1 MWVFFKLG
9 LEKLM
14 LRETLMRRSM
24 VTAVVTLFMAI
35 GAVAQNN
42 VAQHDHSM
50 MTMSPEAQAEHLAR
64 LRAALEAGSSHGP
77 VIPQPES
84 VQGLA
89 VQNITMTA
97 KSFDFTPSSF
107 TVNQGDLVNITFT
120 VPSNDAST
128 VGHGLLMSTYVE
140 TGVDVA
146 RGSSK
151 MISFTATTAGVFQY
165 ACNISSCGTGHSNM
179 SGVMI
184 VKAVTNPAPTIISIA
199 PTSGSQAG
207 GTSVTIAGTG
217 FLSGATVKFG
227 ATAATNVNVASAT
240 SITATTPAH
249 AVGKVD
255 VVVTNS
261 DAQSATLTQGFT
273 YALPAPTI
281 TNISPATG
289 PTSGGTQITITGT
302 NFQDG
307 ATVKIGASP
316 ATDVTVVSA
325 TSITARTPLGP
336 VTSQLSVDV
345 VVTNP
350 DSTKAT
356 ATGGFT
362 YSVPPPAVISVTP
375 NIVLPLGATGAGPVV
390 VTIFGTG
397 FTTALPTTV
406 TVDGIAATGVQVVD
420 SVTLHATFPARAAGT
435 KDVVVTV
442 GNTSATLK
450 NGFSWQSAPSRR
462 RVSKP

>member
-14 LRETLMRRSM
+14 FRETLMRRAM

-35 GAVAQNN
+35 GAAAQNN
-42 VAQHDHSM
+42 VAQHEHSM
-50 MTMSPEAQAEHLAR
+50 MTMSPEAQAEHDAR
-64 LRAALEAGSSHGP
+64 LRAELEAGSSHGP

-84 VQGLA
+84 IQGLA

-107 TVNQGDLVNITFT
+107 TVNQGDLVNITFM

-140 TGVDVA
+140 NGVNVA

-151 MISFTATTAGVFQY
+151 VISFTATTPGFFQY
-165 ACNISSCGTGHSNM
+165 ACNVPDCGTGHSSM
-179 SGVMI
+179 SGIMI
-184 VKAVTNPAPTIISIA
+184 VKAVANPAPTISSIA
-199 PTSGSQAG
+199 PTSGSQTG
-207 GTSVTIAGTG
+207 GTSVTITGTG

-227 ATAATNVNVASAT
+227 TTSATNVNVTST

-255 VVVTNS
+255 VIVTNS
-261 DAQSATLTQGFT
+261 DGQSATLTQGFT

-289 PTSGGTQITITGT
+289 PTSGGTLITITGT
-302 NFQDG
+302 NFQNG
-307 ATVKIGASP
+307 ATVKIGASA
-316 ATDVTVVSA
+316 ATDVNVVSA

-336 VTSQLSVDV
+336 VTDQLAVDV

-362 YSVPPPAVISVTP
+362 YTVPPLAVISVTP

-390 VTIFGTG
+390 VTIYGAG
-397 FTTALPTTV
+397 FTTVVPTTV
-406 TVDGIAATGVQVVD
+406 TVDGVAATAVQVVD
-420 SVTLHATFPARAAGT
+420 PVTLHATFPARAAGT

-442 GNTSATLK
+442 GSTSATLK
-450 NGFSWQSAPSRR
+450 NGFSWQNAPSRHR
-462 RVSKP
+462 ASRP